1 MHIYRCVSPSG
12 AQSLRKSTEAILIK
26 DMDKKRKWQR
36 SGAKSEHPTRSGRKG
51 QESSSYISEIL
62 TLGLKLLPNLLTAQT
77 QMTPVLVSASQRFLS
92 YSNHET
98 VVFDS
103 YLKSH
108 FKQCLFG
115 FSFAGKKES
124 SKLLDCLKK
133 PGGCGGESDQL
144 PTMKS

>member
-12 AQSLRKSTEAILIK
+12 AQSLRKSTKAILIK

-36 SGAKSEHPTRSGRKG
+36 SGAKSEHPTKSDRKG
-51 QESSSYISEIL
+51 QENSSYISEIL
-62 TLGLKLLPNLLTAQT
+62 TLGFQIPSQPFDSTT

-98 VVFDS
+98 VVSDS

-108 FKQCLFG
+108 FKSCLFG
-115 FSFAGKKES
+115 FSFACKKES
-124 SKLLDCLKK
+124 SKLLEETRRW
-133 PGGCGGESDQL
+133 GEKSDQL